1 MSDTSTILSLGQA
14 ARLTGFGKTTLARAI
29 KAGRLSATRNET
41 GSYSIDAAELA
52 RVFPFPAPTEP
63 GTATAPVVHHAT
75 AGDQVEALREM
86 MAMMRAENSDLR
98 HDRDQWREIAQR
110 LALSPPKPSPAPPAE
125 TPAPAPTDAGG
136 PLYRAWRWMRKAG

>member
-1 MSDTSTILSLGQA
+1 LTTSFFPQADQTKILTKALEVALAGDPLRLGPPLTGHQLSRATVAVVHHATAGKPMSDTSTILSLGQA

-41 GSYSIDAAELA
+41 GGYSIDAAELA

-75 AGDQVEALREM
+75 AGDQVEALRG
-86 MAMMRAENSDLR
+86 
-98 HDRDQWREIAQR
+98 W
-110 LALSPPKPSPAPPAE
+110 P
-125 TPAPAPTDAGG
+125 
-136 PLYRAWRWMRKAG
+136 

>member
-1 MSDTSTILSLGQA
+1 
-14 ARLTGFGKTTLARAI
+14 
-29 KAGRLSATRNET
+29 
-41 GSYSIDAAELA
+41 
-52 RVFPFPAPTEP
+52 
-63 GTATAPVVHHAT
+63 
-75 AGDQVEALREM
+75 